1 MGVVM
6 KVSEETISSELEEI
20 AAAVTN
26 KTDVL
31 VAFAEYFH
39 RVMMQALNMMT
50 YRKLWPNGATFRG
63 NIFWKGPAPKH
74 TRKDG
79 TRVPPWG
86 QIASVVGPKRQLL
99 GRLRPSGARV
109 TPFSRMMQD
118 TGNMIQAF
126 LTAPAIGPTKDY
138 IVFSVENDYAVEQ
151 NDMRPFDQFV
161 PEDQS
166 KLDEL
171 YRSWLVAL
179 YLAKQ
184 RYGTQGQGAA

>member
-6 KVSEETISSELEEI
+6 TVSEETISPELEEI

-39 RVMMQALNMMT
+39 LVMMQALNLMS
-50 YRKLWPNGATFRG
+50 YRKLWPSGANFRG
-63 NIFWKGPAPKH
+63 AIFWKSPAPKH

-79 TRVPPWG
+79 TKVPPWG
-86 QIASVVGPKRQLL
+86 QIMSIVRPKRSLL

-126 LTAPAIGPTKDY
+126 LTAPTIGPTKDY
-138 IVFSVENDYAVEQ
+138 IVFAVENDYAVEQ
-151 NDMRPFDQFV
+151 NGMRPFDQFI
-161 PEDQS
+161 PEDQT
-166 KLDEL
+166 KLDDL
-171 YRSWLVAL
+171 YRSWLIAL
-179 YLAKQ
+179 YQAKQ
-184 RYGTQGQGAA
+184 RYGVQGAA

>member
-6 KVSEETISSELEEI
+6 MVSEETISPELEEI

-39 RVMMQALNMMT
+39 RVMMQALNLMS
-50 YRKLWPNGATFRG
+50 YRKLWPSGANFRG
-63 NIFWKGPAPKH
+63 DIFWKSPAPKH
-74 TRKDG
+74 VRKDG

-86 QIASVVGPKRQLL
+86 QIMSIVQPKRPLL
-99 GRLRPSGARV
+99 GRLRNSGTRV

-126 LTAPAIGPTKDY
+126 LTAPVIGPTKDY

-151 NDMRPFDQFV
+151 NEMRPFDQFIT
-161 PEDQS
+161 EDQT
-166 KLDEL
+166 KLDDL
-171 YRSWLVAL
+171 YRSWLIAL
-179 YLAKQ
+179 YISKQ
-184 RYGTQGQGAA
+184 RYGVQGAA